1 MRLLLLAGTW
11 EARQIAAALTRE
23 PRVNAVVSLAG
34 AERRPEAFGI
44 PTRIGGF
51 GGDARFSDWVLREGI
66 DGIIDATHP
75 FAAQVSQRTSRIAA
89 DLGVDYIQ
97 FLRPA
102 WLPEPGDD
110 WTFLNTESDAA
121 KHIPDG
127 ARVFLATGRR
137 GLDAFA
143 TLHGATLFCRRTDGR
158 AEAFPFPNG
167 LYVMGRPPFSVPQ
180 EIGTFS
186 RLGVD
191 WMIARNSGGT
201 ASRAKL
207 EAARTLGI
215 RVAMIRRPPQPPGPK
230 VETVAEAMAW
240 VRRRIETSGG

>member
-23 PRVNAVVSLAG
+23 SRVNAIVSLARP
-34 AERRPEAFGI
+34 ERRPEPFGL

-51 GGDARFSDWVLREGI
+51 GGDDSFADWLRREKTS
-66 DGIIDATHP
+66 GIIDATHP
-75 FAAQVSQRTSRIAA
+75 FAAGVSHRTARIASA
-89 DLGVDYIQ
+89 LGVDYIQ
-97 FLRPA
+97 FLRPS
-102 WLPEPGDD
+102 WLPEPGDH

-121 KHIPDG
+121 RHIPDG

-137 GLDAFA
+137 GLDSFA
-143 TLHGATLFCRRTDGR
+143 PMSGVTLFCRRTDGGEER
-158 AEAFPFPNG
+158 FPFPNG
-167 LYVMGRPPFSVPQ
+167 QFVLGRPPFSVPQ
-180 EIGTFS
+180 EIGTFR
-186 RLGVD
+186 RLDID
-191 WMIARNSGGT
+191 WLVTRNSGGT

-207 EAARTLGI
+207 EAARELGI

-240 VRRRIETSGG
+240 VRRRI

>member
-23 PRVNAVVSLAG
+23 PRSNAIVSLAR
-34 AERRPEAFGI
+34 AERRPLSFGL

-51 GGDARFSDWVLREGI
+51 GGDDAFADWLVREKI
-66 DGIIDATHP
+66 TGIIDATHP
-75 FAAQVSQRTSRIAA
+75 FAAAVSARTTRIAGET
-89 DLGVDYIQ
+89 GVDYIQ

-102 WLPEPGDD
+102 WLPEPGDN
-110 WTFLNTESDAA
+110 WTFLNTETDAA
-121 KHIPDG
+121 RHIPEG

-137 GLDAFA
+137 RLDAFA
-143 TLHGATLFCRRTDGR
+143 PMSEVTLFCRRTDGG
-158 AEAFPFPNG
+158 EGPFPYPNG
-167 LYVMGRPPFSVPQ
+167 KYVLGRPPFSVPQ
-180 EIGTFS
+180 EIGTFR
-186 RLGVD
+186 RLKVD
-191 WMIARNSGGT
+191 WLVARNSGGT

-207 EAARTLGI
+207 EAARELGI

-240 VRRRIETSGG
+240 VRRRI

>member
-23 PRVNAVVSLAG
+23 PRVNAIVSLAR
-34 AERRPEAFGI
+34 AERRPEAFGVA
-44 PTRIGGF
+44 TRIGGF
-51 GGDARFSDWVLREGI
+51 GGDAGFSDWVARERI

-75 FAAQVSQRTSRIAA
+75 FAVQISHRTSQIA
-89 DLGVDYIQ
+89 DNLGVDYIQ

-110 WTFLNTESDAA
+110 WTFLNTEADAA

-143 TLHGATLFCRRTDGR
+143 TLQDVTLFCRRTD
-158 AEAFPFPNG
+158 AFEEPFPFPNG
-167 LYVMGRPPFSVPQ
+167 IYVMGRPPFSVPQ
-180 EIGTFS
+180 EVGTFS
-186 RLGVD
+186 RLGID
-191 WMIARNSGGT
+191 WLVARNSGGT

-215 RVAMIRRPPQPPGPK
+215 KVAMIRRPPQPPGPK

-240 VRRRIETSGG
+240 VRRRIQTSGG